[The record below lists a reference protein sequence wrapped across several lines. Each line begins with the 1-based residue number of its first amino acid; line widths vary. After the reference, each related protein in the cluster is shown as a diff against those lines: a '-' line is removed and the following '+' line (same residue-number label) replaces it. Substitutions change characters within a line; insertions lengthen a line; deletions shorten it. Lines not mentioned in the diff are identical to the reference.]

1 MNDKESNV
9 RETLSISHNM
19 YTSQFFLTN
28 VKYTS
33 HISPSTP
40 TVKIKNVSTAPRKSE
55 EIKENYITVKVSYGI
70 SDAHW
75 IQYHNL
81 IQ

>member
-1 MNDKESNV
+1 
-9 RETLSISHNM
+9 M

-40 TVKIKNVSTAPRKSE
+40 TVKIKNVSTAPRKGE

-70 SDAHW
+70 SDAH
-75 IQYHNL
+75 
-81 IQ
+81 